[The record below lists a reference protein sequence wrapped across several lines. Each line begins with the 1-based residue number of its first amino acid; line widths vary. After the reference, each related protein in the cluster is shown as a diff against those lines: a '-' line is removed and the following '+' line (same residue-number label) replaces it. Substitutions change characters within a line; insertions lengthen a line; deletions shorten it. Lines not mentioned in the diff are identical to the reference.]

1 MLYHLVEILQPA
13 VCLQAELALYH
24 AGLLSPRSFLLVSA
38 HDWTRKS
45 QEAQEGAEGQHPGH
59 HQACYLP
66 TEATRR
72 RQGVSWAVLQE
83 EQGSAEGA
91 PGDAGTYTER
101 MTVMPETSDAM
112 IETIAAQNGCGGELV
127 LEDDMTTATP
137 CWCSRGPWT

>member
-91 PGDAGTYTER
+91 PGEHYQGR
-101 MTVMPETSDAM
+101 WH
-112 IETIAAQNGCGGELV
+112 LHR
-127 LEDDMTTATP
+127 EDDRDCLKHRMQ
-137 CWCSRGPWT
+137 